1 MGDAPGASKSCA
13 GCGTQLAPAL
23 LACPACQCLVHAV
36 ELQRLA
42 REAQQAAAAR
52 DLATAM
58 MRWRTALTLLP
69 PASKQHAAVL
79 AQIDALSREV
89 DRLPAAQRK
98 SASAQPAVATP
109 ALPELPQSGTSVVGG
124 HGPPPLPPTAKAP
137 HAIQGQS
144 HKPKSWA
151 GVAGG
156 VLFAVAMLLWKLK
169 AVVVLLLSKA
179 KFVVMGLTKLP
190 TSLSMLAAFWVYWQL
205 FGWQFAAGLVVS
217 IYIHEMGHVFALQ
230 RYGIPATAPMFIPG
244 LGAFIRSKHY
254 PHSPRET
261 ARVGLAGPVAGL
273 LAAVTAYAVY
283 LATKAPIWGAIAQ
296 TGAVINLFNLIPV
309 LGLDGSHGFKAM
321 HRWQQWVCVGVVAL
335 MSFVTG
341 EGMLVLIG
349 IVAAIRAA
357 TAKPTSEPDRLSF
370 FGYIGLIVSL
380 SMMAKTHVDIAALT
394 RS

>member
-1 MGDAPGASKSCA
+1 MADGAGVFQTCA
-13 GCGTQLAPAL
+13 GCGTQLAPTL
-23 LACPACQCLVHAV
+23 LACPACQRLVHAD

-42 REAQQAAAAR
+42 GEAQQAAALR
-52 DLATAM
+52 DLATAL
-58 MRWRTALTLLP
+58 MRWRTALALLP
-69 PASKQHAAVL
+69 PTSKQHAAVL
-79 AQIDALSREV
+79 AQIDTLSREV
-89 DRLPAAQRK
+89 DRQPAAQRQ
-98 SASAQPAVATP
+98 SALVQSAAAT
-109 ALPELPQSGTSVVGG
+109 
-124 HGPPPLPPTAKAP
+124 PPLPPLPARENALVPPPASPPAATPPQVQPDPKKA
-137 HAIQGQS
+137 
-144 HKPKSWA
+144 KSWV
-151 GVAGG
+151 GVVGG

-169 AVVVLLLSKA
+169 AVVVLLLSRA
-179 KFVVMGLTKLP
+179 KFLLMGLTKLP

-244 LGAFIRSKHY
+244 LGAFIRTKHY

-283 LATKAPIWGAIAQ
+283 FGTKAPIWGAIAQ

-321 HRWQQWVCVGVVAL
+321 QRWQQWVCVAVVAG

-357 TAKPTSEPDRLSF
+357 TAKPTTEPDRLSF
-370 FGYIGLIVSL
+370 FGYIALIVSL
-380 SMMAKTHVDIAALT
+380 SLMAKIHVDIAALT

>member
-1 MGDAPGASKSCA
+1 MAEGFEALKICA
-13 GCGTQLAPAL
+13 GCGTQIAPAL
-23 LACPACQCLVHAV
+23 LACPACRRLVHAD

-42 REAQQAAAAR
+42 GEAQQAAAAR

-58 MRWRTALTLLP
+58 LRWRMALPLLP
-69 PASKQHAAVL
+69 VNSKQHAAVL
-79 AQIDALSREV
+79 AQIDTLSREV
-89 DRLPAAQRK
+89 DRLPAAQRQATA
-98 SASAQPAVATP
+98 ASSPIVPPLPTASSSNAISTSGQTAT
-109 ALPELPQSGTSVVGG
+109 
-124 HGPPPLPPTAKAP
+124 PPLPPTATAP
-137 HAIQGQS
+137 PNPAEAK
-144 HKPKSWA
+144 KPKSWI

-156 VLFAVAMLLWKLK
+156 VLFAAAMLLWKLK

-179 KFVVMGLTKLP
+179 KFLIMGLTKLP

-283 LATKAPIWGAIAQ
+283 LATRAPIWGAIAQ

-349 IVAAIRAA
+349 IVAAIRAT

-380 SMMAKTHVDIAALT
+380 SLMAKLHVDIAALT